1 MRLPH
6 KIFIPLLVIL
16 FGQCFDVF
24 PQKIARVPSF
34 KPLESKIQTWID
46 SGYYKGASLYIA
58 QHNKKLYEH
67 YFGNHNKHTVIFIAS
82 AGKWLAAAAI
92 AALVDAG
99 KLSWND
105 SVRKWLPE
113 FNDVKGE
120 ATLIQL
126 MSHTAGYP
134 AYQPVGRP
142 IDIYQNLSESVAE
155 IKNLPADTLPGTR
168 FRYGG
173 LAMNVA
179 GRMAE
184 IATGKDWETIFQEE
198 IAIPL
203 GMKNTFFT
211 PVDSSG
217 GHAPM
222 LGGGARSTLEDYRRF
237 LEMIASDGV
246 FKGKRILSRK
256 AIDMLQS
263 DHTSNS
269 EVQPYEF
276 VQQVHGEQRQDIYG
290 LGEWREEVDVQGKAI
305 LLSSPSWAGA
315 YPWID
320 KQSAVYGFFMTHVDT
335 EARDFNSFLASP
347 IIAQYV
353 RNALAASLDFRESKT
368 REK

>member
-1 MRLPH
+1 MKFSH
-6 KIFIPLLVIL
+6 KVFIPLLVIL
-16 FGQCFDVF
+16 LGQCFDVF
-24 PQKIARVPSF
+24 PQKIAQVPNF
-34 KPLESKIQTWID
+34 KPLESKIQAWID
-46 SGYYKGASLYIA
+46 SGYYKGASVYIA

-67 YFGNHNKHTVIFIAS
+67 YFGDHHKHTVVFIAS

-113 FNDVKGE
+113 FKDVKGD
-120 ATLIQL
+120 ATLMQL

-134 AYQPVGRP
+134 AYQPEGSP
-142 IDIYQNLSESVAE
+142 KDIYQNLSESVAE
-155 IKNLPADTLPGTR
+155 IKNLSADTLPGTR

-246 FKGKRILSRK
+246 FEGKRILSRE
-256 AIDMLQS
+256 AIDMMQL
-263 DHTSNS
+263 DHTSKS
-269 EVQPYEF
+269 EVQPNEF
-276 VQQVHGEQRQDIYG
+276 VQQVHGGQRKDIYG
-290 LGEWREEVDVQGKAI
+290 LGEWREEVDVKGNAI

-320 KQSAVYGFFMTHVDT
+320 KQSAVYGFFMTHIDT
-335 EARDFNSFLASP
+335 EIPGFNSFLASP
-347 IIAQYV
+347 VIAQYV
-353 RNALAASLDFRESKT
+353 RHALAASADFRESKT
-368 REK
+368 GKK